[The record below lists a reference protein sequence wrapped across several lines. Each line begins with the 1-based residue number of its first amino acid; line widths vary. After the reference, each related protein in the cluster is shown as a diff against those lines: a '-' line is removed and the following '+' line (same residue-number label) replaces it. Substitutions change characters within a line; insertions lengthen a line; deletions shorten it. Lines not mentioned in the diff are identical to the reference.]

1 MRTLTFFEYVIL
13 QHVISKY
20 AIPANKQA
28 IAAIERLADLKLI
41 KGEPGELVPIPG
53 ASYTYRGQT
62 YTIQS

>member
-13 QHVISKY
+13 QHVISNY

-41 KGEPGELVPIPG
+41 KGETGEFVPVTG
-53 ASYTYRGQT
+53 SSYTYRGQT
-62 YTIQS
+62 YTIK